1 MWDISKT
8 FLKTDVTGKK
18 FKIYLGEPRLPPGIP
33 KAPPGWVYPLM
44 KNIYGLSRAPRL
56 WYEEFRNCLMEYGFE
71 QSASDLCMFMMRAKG
86 GKIKAVI
93 VLHVDD
99 MLATGGGEE

>member
-1 MWDISKT
+1 M
-8 FLKTDVTGKK
+8 
-18 FKIYLGEPRLPPGIP
+18 
-33 KAPPGWVYPLM
+33 
-44 KNIYGLSRAPRL
+44 
-56 WYEEFRNCLMEYGFE
+56 
-71 QSASDLCMFMMRAKG
+71 SASDLCMFMMRAKG